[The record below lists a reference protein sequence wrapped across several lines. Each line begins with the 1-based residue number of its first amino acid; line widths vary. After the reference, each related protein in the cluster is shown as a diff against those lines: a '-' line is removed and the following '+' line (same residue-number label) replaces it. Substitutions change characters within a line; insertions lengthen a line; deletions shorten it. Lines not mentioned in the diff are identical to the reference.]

1 MGEILSHAEVEA
13 ILSAIAPSRPE
24 PRVAAASAPVEAA
37 AEVWERHDFRRPEE
51 LTGTALKIV
60 QALHEGICQRWQGRL
75 EKMMQTRV
83 DVRPVGACH
92 SNPSEFLA
100 AVAEPSV
107 VCQIGHEGSRL
118 ESLLVWSAS
127 LVQSLIAGMLGG
139 DANQG
144 TASASAAREMTSI
157 ELRLLGRLNDAV
169 LQELAALLNAP
180 LAVAGVLANSAAVP
194 ERIAKVPC
202 IWFSVEVS
210 GSGASGLIHLGIPGI
225 SLNARGSEQST
236 EGLTGSDIPSGI
248 RQVTVQVSANL
259 ASLKISTADLAALH
273 VGDVVMTDLSPDSP
287 VALQLDGLT
296 LSQAT
301 IGTHLG
307 RKALRLM

>member
-24 PRVAAASAPVEAA
+24 PRVAAASAPMEAA

-60 QALHEGICQRWQGRL
+60 HALHEGICQRWQGRL
-75 EKMMQTRV
+75 EKMMQTKV
-83 DVRPVGACH
+83 VMRPVGACH
-92 SNPSEFLA
+92 SSPSEFLA
-100 AVAEPSV
+100 AVAEPCV

-139 DANQG
+139 DANQE
-144 TASASAAREMTSI
+144 SSSAARELTNI

-180 LAVAGVLANSAAVP
+180 LAVAGVHANSAAVP
-194 ERIAKVPC
+194 ERIARVPC
-202 IWFSVEVS
+202 IWFSVDVS

-225 SLNARGSEQST
+225 SLNARGSEQSA
-236 EGLTGSDIPSGI
+236 EGITDNDIPSGI

-259 ASLKISTADLAALH
+259 ASLKITTADLAALQ

-287 VALQLDGLT
+287 VALQLNGHT

>member
-24 PRVAAASAPVEAA
+24 PRAAAASPPVEAA
-37 AEVWERHDFRRPEE
+37 AEVWERQDFRRPEE
-51 LTGTALKIV
+51 LTATALKIV
-60 QALHEGICQRWQGRL
+60 HALHEGICQRWQGRL
-75 EKMMQTRV
+75 EKTMQTRIV
-83 DVRPVGACH
+83 VRPVGACH
-92 SNPSEFLA
+92 SNASEFLA
-100 AVAEPSV
+100 AVAEPCV

-139 DANQG
+139 DANQQP
-144 TASASAAREMTSI
+144 ASARELTTI

-202 IWFSVEVS
+202 IWFSVEVC

-225 SLNARGSEQST
+225 SLNARGSEQSA
-236 EGLTGSDIPSGI
+236 EGLTDSDIPSGI
-248 RQVTVQVSANL
+248 RQVTVQVTANL
-259 ASLKISTADLAALH
+259 ARLKISTADLAVLQ

-287 VALQLDGLT
+287 VALQLNGRT